1 MPDKDEFNPQDWDG
15 YLLIDPNDPLSG
27 LITKNLDEQIRIVS
41 YRSGYRDGYNKG
53 CGHSMSFYPEDDS
66 VFGDVRPSW
75 VDEVAYM
82 DGYDEGKRD
91 GFVVSQ
97 LQERKVTSMSEAF
110 DKYKKMMQLA
120 KENQER
126 FEKEVKK
133 LDQEDEDLSSDT
145 DSVLE
150 SNRQNVH
157 ELNKL
162 RESSPNSDLGY
173 LADISRSL
181 REISKSL
188 MNIEDHLTD
197 NKEADWN
204 D

>member
-1 MPDKDEFNPQDWDG
+1 M
-15 YLLIDPNDPLSG
+15 
-27 LITKNLDEQIRIVS
+27 
-41 YRSGYRDGYNKG
+41 KG
-53 CGHSMSFYPEDDS
+53 RCYMSD
-66 VFGDVRPSW
+66 
-75 VDEVAYM
+75 
-82 DGYDEGKRD
+82 
-91 GFVVSQ
+91 
-97 LQERKVTSMSEAF
+97 TF
-110 DKYKKMMQLA
+110 DKFKKMMQLA

-133 LDQEDEDLSSDT
+133 LDLEDEDLSSDT

-150 SNRQNVH
+150 SNRQNIH

-162 RESSPNSDLGY
+162 RESSPNSNVGY
-173 LADISRSL
+173 LCDISRSL

-188 MNIEDHLTD
+188 MNIEDYLTD